1 MRRITE
7 VIRQHY
13 EHLSP
18 SERRVAGFIIDHL
31 DDLATYNSVELSR
44 QCDTSKATI
53 SRLFRRLGYS
63 SFKEAR
69 EELRRL
75 RQSGVPMPGPG
86 LQAGGSLIERH
97 FASESQH
104 LQRVMQL
111 AQTPLL
117 AKVTERL
124 ADAQRVAVIGFRNSY
139 PVALHLRQQLMQ
151 IRPAVQ
157 LLPQPGQTL
166 AEELADLT
174 DRDLVV
180 LMAFHRRPAGFKA
193 LLKTLLD
200 RHIPVLLLCEQDSG
214 LATLKPTWILELPLN
229 SVSAFDSYALPM
241 SLVSL
246 ISNLLLHYQLDHG
259 RARIE
264 QINQLYEQTGELDL
278 NLNVL

>member
-97 FASESQH
+97 FASELQH
-104 LQRVMQL
+104 HQRVMQL

-117 AKVTERL
+117 AQVTERL

-151 IRPAVQ
+151 IRSAVQ

-200 RHIPVLLLCEQDSG
+200 RNIPVLLLCEQDSG
-214 LATLKPTWILELPLN
+214 LAALKPTWMLELPLN

>member
-117 AKVTERL
+117 AQVTERL

-180 LMAFHRRPAGFKA
+180 LMAFHRRPAGFKT

-200 RHIPVLLLCEQDSG
+200 RNIPVLLLCEQDSG
-214 LATLKPTWILELPLN
+214 LVTLKPTWMLELPLN

>member
-174 DRDLVV
+174 DRDLVI

-193 LLKTLLD
+193 LLKALLD
-200 RHIPVLLLCEQDSG
+200 RNIPVLLLCEQDSG
-214 LATLKPTWILELPLN
+214 LVTLKPTWMLELPLN

>member
-117 AKVTERL
+117 AQVTERL

-180 LMAFHRRPAGFKA
+180 LMAFHRRPAGFKT

-200 RHIPVLLLCEQDSG
+200 RNIPVLLLCEQDSG

>member
-117 AKVTERL
+117 AQVTERL

-180 LMAFHRRPAGFKA
+180 LMAFHRRPAGFKT

-200 RHIPVLLLCEQDSG
+200 RNIPVLLLCEQDSG
-214 LATLKPTWILELPLN
+214 LATLKPTWMLELPLN

>member
-7 VIRQHY
+7 TIRQHY
-13 EHLSP
+13 DQLSP

-53 SRLFRRLGYS
+53 SRLFRRLGYA

-75 RQSGVPMPGPG
+75 RQSGVPMPGPR
-86 LQAGGSLIERH
+86 LPAGGSLIDRH
-97 FASESQH
+97 LASELH
-104 LQRVMQL
+104 NLQRVTML
-111 AQTPLL
+111 AQSPLL
-117 AKVTERL
+117 ADITEQL
-124 ADAQRVAVIGFRNSY
+124 ADAVRVAVIGFRNSY
-139 PVALHLRQQLMQ
+139 PVALHLRQQLIQ
-151 IRPAVQ
+151 IRSAVQ

-166 AEELADLT
+166 AEELAELT
-174 DRDLVV
+174 SQDLVV

-193 LLKTLLD
+193 LVRTLIQ
-200 RHIPVLLLCEQDSG
+200 RKIPVLLLCEQDSG
-214 LATLKPTWILELPLN
+214 LAALKPDWILELPLD

-246 ISNLLLHYQLDHG
+246 LSNLLLHRQLDRG

-264 QINQLYEQTGELDL
+264 QINQLYEQTEELDL
-278 NLNVL
+278 NFNV